1 MSMPPRNSAAGR
13 IKLGWDEFLELPEDG
28 NRYEILDGEL
38 VMTPPPAIRHQRI
51 SSRLHMLLGA
61 YVAARELGEVLAAP
75 VAVRLSEST
84 IVEPDL
90 LFLATGRSKIV
101 SDLSIDGPPDLVVE
115 ILSPSTAKRDRTV
128 KAQLYARLGVR
139 HYWIVDP
146 ETRTVDVFEL
156 HGKRYRKKATLE
168 ENDRFEPTIL
178 PGLIVDLSTVW
189 A

>member
-1 MSMPPRNSAAGR
+1 MPPKDSAAGR

-51 SSRLHMLLGA
+51 SSSLHFLLYQHVSVHG
-61 YVAARELGEVLAAP
+61 LGEVLAAP

-84 IVEPDL
+84 IAEPDL
-90 LFLATGRSKIV
+90 VFLATGRSDIV
-101 SDLSIDGPPDLVVE
+101 GELSIDGAPDLLVE
-115 ILSPSTAKRDRTV
+115 ILSPATAKRDRTV

-146 ETRTVDVFEL
+146 EARTVDVFEL
-156 HGKRYRKKATLE
+156 EGKRYRKAATFAE
-168 ENDRFEPTIL
+168 QDSFEPAVL
-178 PGLIVDLSTVW
+178 PGLTVDLSAIW